1 MTTTSRKDPQQ
12 PDPRPGNGCHTDTL
26 LVKGPMGEISI
37 CSAGC
42 LHIDTPS
49 ISIRLTEQDFLRVV
63 GMFTTAATTLM
74 TMRASAAQ
82 GQVQ

>member
-1 MTTTSRKDPQQ
+1 MTISRKDPQQ
-12 PDPRPGNGCHTDTL
+12 PDTRPANGCHTDTL
-26 LVKGPMGEISI
+26 LSKGPLGEISV

-49 ISIRLTEQDFLRVV
+49 ISVRLTEQDFMRLV

-74 TMRASAAQ
+74 TMRNSAVQ